1 MAHRF
6 FLPKAN
12 CGKLLKK
19 TDGWMRAISDFLV
32 KEKKDFNCW
41 EAPGIFF
48 LHIRWASRVTWK
60 RKRKKPMNPVRRG
73 NSGPPTSL
81 VNNATSQR
89 PEIKTDNYHRTD
101 GCTINTNLMM
111 SKGVTWTSVH
121 SLFIHSWITAKS
133 TRWCEMTHLS
143 GFFPPSIKGIAIRP
157 DVPRW
162 VRQKRSNPLSCKATT
177 REPINLD

>member
-1 MAHRF
+1 MDASYIGFSGERKEGF
-6 FLPKAN
+6 Q
-12 CGKLLKK
+12 LLR
-19 TDGWMRAISDFLV
+19 GARYF
-32 KEKKDFNCW
+32 
-41 EAPGIFF
+41 FF
-48 LHIRWASRVTWK
+48 LHIRWASRATWK

-143 GFFPPSIKGIAIRP
+143 GFSPLLSKGLLSDRTCHAGL
-157 DVPRW
+157 DK
-162 VRQKRSNPLSCKATT
+162 KRSNPLSCKATT